1 MPGNTVGL
9 QETALNTSVSIF
21 PNPANNNITISAD
34 NKAMSGIEI
43 YSTTGRLVAKKEG
56 LNTSLFQLNNLNLS
70 SGMYIVNIHFNEGVI
85 TEKLIVK

>member
-1 MPGNTVGL
+1 
-9 QETALNTSVSIF
+9 
-21 PNPANNNITISAD
+21 
-34 NKAMSGIEI
+34 MSGIEI